1 MKICAFSDN
10 EIRAILTAMDYLDFC
25 LEDVDTNPAGWN
37 NDQASAAFRS
47 SRDKLSRFD
56 KDTTLTKDECLFI
69 NTVLYHYFYT
79 AQPGDSP
86 REVPEDALQAFSA
99 KQKIEHML
107 SA

>member
-1 MKICAFSDN
+1 MKICAFSAD
-10 EIRAILTAMDYLDFC
+10 EIKAILTAMDYLDFC

-47 SRDKLSRFD
+47 SRAKFLDFD

-86 REVPEDALQAFSA
+86 REVPEEALHALSA
-99 KQKIEHML
+99 KRKIEHML